1 MTHEHPL
8 GAIARWATHYFR
20 LLPILTLLLAA
31 SGSLY
36 AAAPVADDDVYGGQK
51 DKILAVDAA
60 NGVLANDTDADSDP
74 LTAILVDGSAADA
87 KGTLVLNADGS
98 FTFDPDDNTTYITF
112 FTYKANDGGADSNT
126 VTVVISISNNGKLPE
141 APIAEITADTTAGAA
156 TLTVNFDGSGSQ
168 LGDGASLDNFIWD
181 FGDGN
186 STDSGATDNVS
197 HGYTTPGLFIAS
209 LTVKDDL
216 PLTSETVF
224 LPILVS
230 DGTTGDGRLYVKKA
244 QFAISWSKHA
254 GGVDADKF
262 KISGIWNPSGFPAN
276 LDLSGM
282 TVDVLIN
289 GQSVNGPVALDA
301 SGKFASLK
309 GASPSLKFAF
319 KAKNGAFSLS
329 GSLLDLRGFLGVVD
343 QNDERTLPVAV
354 EVILDSIV
362 PLPDIDDCIAQFD
375 TLYKSTK
382 GKGAKASYTFAKNA
396 TPTGTFVS
404 LKTSGTEN
412 PDTGGHKISAS
423 GVIAGDLGTPISP
436 DGDITI
442 DIGGAAQIVVPASGG
457 YVTTGDT
464 DALKVTTLVKGAVPE
479 LAKFTI
485 SNPKGKFQLAT
496 NELTAVGLDL
506 AGVGGTSDDLAIT
519 IFVPTASGDLTFT
532 TSVEL
537 LRKDINSTKWK
548 R

>member
-8 GAIARWATHYFR
+8 GAIARLATHFR
-20 LLPILTLLLAA
+20 LFSVLTLLLAA

-51 DKILAVDAA
+51 DKTLAVDAA

-98 FTFDPDDNTTYITF
+98 FTFDPDDNTTYITT
-112 FTYKANDGGADSNT
+112 FTYKANDNTNDSN
-126 VTVVISISNNGKLPE
+126 VATVVISISNNGKLPE
-141 APIAEITADTTAGAA
+141 APIAEITADTTAGPA

-168 LGDGASLDNFIWD
+168 PGDGASLDNFIWD

-262 KISGIWNPSGFPAN
+262 KISGVWNPSGFPAN

-289 GQSVNGPVALDA
+289 GQSVNGQVALDA

-319 KAKNGAFSLS
+319 KAKNGAFALS

-343 QNDERTLPVAV
+343 ANDPGSTLPVAV
-354 EVILDSIV
+354 EVILGGTIT
-362 PLPDIDDCIAQFD
+362 PANDDCFVQMNA
-375 TLYKSTK
+375 LYTSTK
-382 GKGAKASYTFAKNA
+382 GKGAKASYAFAKVP
-396 TPTGTFVS
+396 TPTGNFVS

-423 GVIAGDLGTPISP
+423 GVIAGDLGTA
-436 DGDITI
+436 I
-442 DIGGAAQIVVPASGG
+442 DPNGTMTLTIGGAGPISIDPSDVTVTDSG
-457 YVTTGDT
+457 VDT
-464 DALKVTTLVKGAVPE
+464 VITLNKGAVTE
-479 LAKFTI
+479 LSKFTI
-485 SNPKGKFQLAT
+485 SNPKGKFQIAT
-496 NELTAVGLDL
+496 NELTGVGLDA
-506 AGVGGTSDDLAIT
+506 AGFGGTEDTLAIT
-519 IFVPTASGDLTFT
+519 LVVPTADGPLTFAT
-532 TSVEL
+532 IVEL
-537 LRKDINSTKWK
+537 FRSDITSTKWK